1 MQEPVTFQNRGQKI
15 FGMLHVPESPRRPPF
30 PALVMLH
37 GFTGHKTEPHQLFVK
52 AARRFANE
60 GILTLRFDFRC
71 CGESEGLFEDLTI
84 EGEIGDA
91 LEALRFV
98 RSRKDVR
105 CDRVGLLGN
114 SLGGAIA
121 ASVAGLPESEVRCLV
136 LWAPVADPKLVFTA
150 KATPEIAH
158 DFGKR
163 PVHDYHGNALS
174 RKFLDGLFAF
184 KPLERVRGYSHPAL
198 IMHGDADKSV
208 SPDNALLYEEVL
220 SGRGG
225 VELRMVRGAG
235 HTFAGLG
242 WEGELID
249 TTAGFFAR
257 NL

>member
-121 ASVAGLPESEVRCLV
+121 ASVAGLPESDV
-136 LWAPVADPKLVFTA
+136 LCHDHCAPVADPK
-150 KATPEIAH
+150 K
-158 DFGKR
+158 
-163 PVHDYHGNALS
+163 
-174 RKFLDGLFAF
+174 
-184 KPLERVRGYSHPAL
+184 
-198 IMHGDADKSV
+198 
-208 SPDNALLYEEVL
+208 
-220 SGRGG
+220 
-225 VELRMVRGAG
+225 
-235 HTFAGLG
+235 
-242 WEGELID
+242 
-249 TTAGFFAR
+249 
-257 NL
+257 

>member
-1 MQEPVTFQNRGQKI
+1 M
-15 FGMLHVPESPRRPPF
+15 
-30 PALVMLH
+30 
-37 GFTGHKTEPHQLFVK
+37 
-52 AARRFANE
+52 
-60 GILTLRFDFRC
+60 
-71 CGESEGLFEDLTI
+71 
-84 EGEIGDA
+84 
-91 LEALRFV
+91 
-98 RSRKDVR
+98 
-105 CDRVGLLGN
+105 
-114 SLGGAIA
+114 
-121 ASVAGLPESEVRCLV
+121 
-136 LWAPVADPKLVFTA
+136 
-150 KATPEIAH
+150 
-158 DFGKR
+158 
-163 PVHDYHGNALS
+163 S
-174 RKFLDGLFAF
+174 RKFLVGLFAF